1 MITDAFL
8 TLTTP
13 NATAAGDYASV
24 DVIDTQQIGA
34 DTANNSA
41 KSARDWSSGHQLFIL
56 ITIPATWVGGTNA
69 VFTLQGGPN
78 ADKSSGG
85 YVATLTN
92 TLIRASGHLDG
103 GRQYRVA
110 VPTAAIGSLGTKLPR
125 YIWVQAT
132 TTGTFTG
139 STNTSIV
146 NILLDV
152 QDGKTFYSS
161 GFTV

>member
-13 NATAAGDYASV
+13 NATTATSYPSA
-24 DVIDTQQIGA
+24 DVIDTQQLGA
-34 DTANNSA
+34 DTTNNSA

-56 ITIPATWVGGTNA
+56 ITIPTTWVGGTDA

-78 ADKSSGG
+78 ADKTSGG
-85 YVATLTN
+85 YVANLTN
-92 TLIRASGHLDG
+92 TLVRASGHLDA

-110 VPTAAIGSLGTKLPR
+110 VPTSAIGSIGIKLPR
-125 YIWVQAT
+125 YIWVQVA

-139 STNTSIV
+139 TTNTSIV